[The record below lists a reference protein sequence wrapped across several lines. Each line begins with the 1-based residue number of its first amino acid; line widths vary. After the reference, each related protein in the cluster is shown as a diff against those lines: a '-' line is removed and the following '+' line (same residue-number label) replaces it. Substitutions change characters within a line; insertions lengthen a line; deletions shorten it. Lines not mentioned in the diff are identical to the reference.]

1 MDHFEPNNINS
12 PVLCIGSLGYNRDIK
27 KDEVT
32 SVCLPWIDV
41 PDMEVLHE
49 KSKSKNNV
57 EQKRGKK
64 VKNQTNNFS
73 AERWYD
79 EEVKVRIKARQIV

>member
-1 MDHFEPNNINS
+1 MDYFEPNNINS
-12 PVLCIGSLGYNRDIK
+12 PMLCIGSLGYNRDIK
-27 KDEVT
+27 KNGVT

-49 KSKSKNNV
+49 KSKSKNNM

-64 VKNQTNNFS
+64 VKNQTKNFS
-73 AERWYD
+73 AKRWYD
-79 EEVKVRIKARQIV
+79 IEIKARIKARQTI

>member
-12 PVLCIGSLGYNRDIK
+12 PVLCIGSLGYIRDIK
-27 KDEVT
+27 KDGVT

-41 PDMEVLHE
+41 TDTEVLYE
-49 KSKSKNNV
+49 KSKSKNNM

-64 VKNQTNNFS
+64 EKS
-73 AERWYD
+73 
-79 EEVKVRIKARQIV
+79 

>member
-27 KDEVT
+27 KDGVT

-41 PDMEVLHE
+41 TDMEVLYE
-49 KSKSKNNV
+49 KSK
-57 EQKRGKK
+57 
-64 VKNQTNNFS
+64 
-73 AERWYD
+73 
-79 EEVKVRIKARQIV
+79 

>member
-64 VKNQTNNFS
+64 VKNQTKNFS

-79 EEVKVRIKARQIV
+79 VEVKVRIKARQIV

>member
-49 KSKSKNNV
+49 KSKSNNNV

-64 VKNQTNNFS
+64 VKNQTKNFS

>member
-64 VKNQTNNFS
+64 VKNQTKNFS